1 MAKKL
6 SVTPRKQALQARSR
20 ETVDVILE
28 ATARI
33 LVKEGYDR
41 TSTNKIARAAGVS
54 IGSLYQY
61 FPGKEALVAAVI
73 TKHTDELLE
82 LIAGTALRV
91 AQLPL
96 AVATRELVRV
106 MIEAHAI
113 APKLHRVLTEQTP
126 RVGRLAYMEKID
138 DEAIRLVRAY
148 LEMHRDELC
157 VEDLDLASF
166 MAVTTVEALTHAAVL
181 RQPELLAQPHFV
193 DEVTTMVLRYLSLPD
208 GKPRK
213 RARLSA

>member
-6 SVTPRKQALQARSR
+6 NVTPRKQALQSRSR

-41 TSTNKIARAAGVS
+41 TSTNKIAQAAGVS

-61 FPGKEALVAAVI
+61 FPNKEALVAAVI
-73 TKHTDELLE
+73 TKHTDAMME
-82 LIAGTALRV
+82 LIRSTALRV

-96 AVATRELVRV
+96 EASARELVRV
-106 MIEAHAI
+106 MIEAHGI

-126 RVGRLAYMEKID
+126 RVGKTAYMEKVD

-148 LEMHRDELC
+148 LEIHRDELC
-157 VEDLDLASF
+157 VDDLDLAAF
-166 MAVTTVEALTHAAVL
+166 IAVTTVEALTHAAVL
-181 RQPELLAQPHFV
+181 RQPDLLAQPHFV
-193 DEVTTMVLRYLSLPD
+193 DEVTSVVFRYLSVPD
-208 GKPRK
+208 GKSRK
-213 RARLSA
+213 RTRLSA